1 MALGEEADLTLPRSA
16 GRRARTL
23 GEAGRSFSYR
33 FQEDYGPAE
42 ASMPRRRTSSPRNDE
57 TTKVHCS
64 VSFRPRHFVTAVLRN
79 ENAIKVKSS
88 TSKSLKW
95 GLRCPKR

>member
-1 MALGEEADLTLPRSA
+1 MSKHSDEWPYRDGGNPSPWFVHMNHKTKNAGHSEAEP
-16 GRRARTL
+16 
-23 GEAGRSFSYR
+23 
-33 FQEDYGPAE
+33 
-42 ASMPRRRTSSPRNDE
+42 SPRNDE
-57 TTKVHCS
+57 ATKVHCS
-64 VSFRPRHFVTAVLRN
+64 VSFRPWHFVTAVLRN